1 MNPRSFRTLKPSSRL
16 IIGALCCLPL
26 GNACSSD
33 DAAPEAP
40 TTFAVE
46 VLALDGQSPDEDVTL
61 RCDRG
66 GPVDAAG
73 SAETAGASDA
83 VAGSGVFSTLAIQ
96 VRLTPEEPATRFVLR
111 PANACGGSTR
121 CGFVRIEGLDDAGG
135 VLTSVDTA
143 TSEGLLT
150 LDLEHLPAQIRVSL
164 IRGLDGKPLQNPD
177 HTDVVTVVTPS
188 LVAPSDC
195 SAEVIGTGGAGG
207 AGGAGSTPLGGAGG
221 AGGADS
227 ALGGAGGAG
236 GDSSMPLGGAG
247 GAAGADA
254 ALGGAGGA

>member
-26 GNACSSD
+26 SNACSSD

-40 TTFAVE
+40 TTFGVE
-46 VLALDGQSPDEDVTL
+46 VLTLDGHAPDGDVTL

-66 GPVDAAG
+66 GPFDAVGGAG
-73 SAETAGASDA
+73 TAGASDA
-83 VAGSGVFSTLAIQ
+83 VARPSVFSTLA
-96 VRLTPEEPATRFVLR
+96 VGVGLTPDEPATRFVLR
-111 PANACGGSTR
+111 PANACGSSTR
-121 CGFVRIEGLDDAGG
+121 CGFVRIEGLDDEGG

-164 IRGLDGKPLQNPD
+164 IRGLDRKPLQNPD
-177 HTDVVTVVTPS
+177 QTDVVTVVTPN

-195 SAEVIGTGGAGG
+195 SAELIGTGGAGG
-207 AGGAGSTPLGGAGG
+207 AGGAGSTLGGAGG
-221 AGGADS
+221 ADNALGGAAGAGGVDN

-236 GDSSMPLGGAG
+236 GVDN
-247 GAAGADA
+247 